1 MIVITALC
9 LSLVVAIPLLVL
21 ALVFA
26 RFRLSRP
33 AAPPLPPVGP
43 QWAADPTG
51 RHEFRYW
58 NGTRWTAQVAND
70 GVVVFELAGQPRA
83 IAAAE

>member
-1 MIVITALC
+1 MIVLTALC
-9 LSLVVAIPLLVL
+9 LSLVVALPLLVL
-21 ALVFA
+21 VLVIA
-26 RFRLSRP
+26 RSGRSRP
-33 AAPPLPPVGP
+33 PVPSLPPVGP

-70 GVVVFELAGQPRA
+70 GVVVFELACDPRA
-83 IAAAE
+83 IGAAK